1 MDSGATLA
9 VLLDLFAA
17 AECSWFSSVR
27 ADGRPH
33 SAPVWH
39 VWHRGRAYVVTTAQ
53 AVKRAN
59 ILVHPAVV
67 LALPDPLNP
76 IILEGQAELA
86 APARPELRP
95 LFLAKYGWDL
105 DSDPGYDTVIAIV
118 PTKLMAWGKHGE
130 GRWSGQQVALASGQ

>member
-1 MDSGATLA
+1 MDSESTLVA
-9 VLLDLFAA
+9 LLDHFAA
-17 AECSWFSSVR
+17 AECSWFTSVR

-39 VWHRGRAYVVTTAQ
+39 VCHQGLVYVATTAQ

-67 LALPDPLNP
+67 LTLPDPMNP
-76 IILEGQAELA
+76 IILEGRAEM
-86 APARPELRP
+86 APDAHPELRP
-95 LFLAKYGWDL
+95 LFLAKYNWDL
-105 DSDPGYDTVIAIV
+105 ASDADYDTVIAIT

-130 GRWSGQQVALASGQ
+130 GRWSGQELATVA